1 MCGKIADVRKNFGL
15 PKLARQHQS
24 PDLSGSYYQLLSFAY
39 YQCTVSLAI
48 AFSFYSD
55 AVRPPEALL
64 RWRLKARNADAVGKR
79 KYHLLMYSDFT
90 RIAVSTPEAPT
101 LLEAKIR

>member
-24 PDLSGSYYQLLSFAY
+24 PDLSGQYYQLLSFAI
-39 YQCTVSLAI
+39 YQCSVTNAK

-55 AVRPPEALL
+55 AVKTAVSPTS
-64 RWRLKARNADAVGKR
+64 LKAK
-79 KYHLLMYSDFT
+79 S
-90 RIAVSTPEAPT
+90 
-101 LLEAKIR
+101 